1 MYCLRNSA
9 SECDGCGDCGQK
21 NGCTECGATDFIDY
35 YCGEPY
41 CIMCAK
47 VKVEKRRNK

>member
-1 MYCLRNSA
+1 MYCLKNSV

-21 NGCTECGATDFIDY
+21 NGCVECGATDFIDY

-41 CIMCAK
+41 CIICAK
-47 VKVEKRRNK
+47 GEVEKRRSK